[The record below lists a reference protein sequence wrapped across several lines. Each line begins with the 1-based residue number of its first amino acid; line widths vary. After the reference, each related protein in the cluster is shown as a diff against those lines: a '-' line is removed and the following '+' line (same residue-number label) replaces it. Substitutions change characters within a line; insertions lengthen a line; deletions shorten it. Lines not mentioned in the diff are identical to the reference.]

1 MNMYYWKRSCKEKK
15 VWSVYFRKHGMKGEA
30 AMAEFIKLPVGI
42 ENFEKIR
49 RDGFYYVD
57 KTGLIEQLLNNWGEV
72 NLFTRPRRFGK
83 TLNMS
88 MLKCFF
94 EIGTDQSLFDGL
106 YISKNKALCDA
117 YMGKYPV
124 ISISLK
130 GVNAD
135 SYENARSLL
144 KRIVMEE
151 AKMHRIIMSGNRL
164 DDIDKAEYMSLVTG
178 EMGEDTLVY
187 SMKTLTALLE
197 KYYEKKVI
205 VLIDEYDVP
214 LAKANENGYYDQM
227 VLLVRNLFENVLKT
241 NSSLKFAVLTG
252 CLRVAKESIFT
263 GLNNFKTNS
272 ILDAEYDETFGFVDD
287 EVKEMLHYY
296 GQDTHYETVKEW
308 YDGYRFG
315 NADVYC
321 PWDVINYC
329 DAHRRN
335 PMLPPEN
342 YWTNTSGNDV
352 LKHFIESA
360 GAAKGLAKT
369 DLERL
374 VNGEIVEKDIRE
386 DLTYNELYA
395 SMDNLW
401 STLFMAGYLTH
412 KGRVDTKRY
421 RLAVPNREIR
431 NIITEQV
438 LALFKQNVEK
448 DGQLLND
455 FCTALSDGH
464 TDEVE
469 RLFSE
474 YMKKTISVRDTFA
487 RKELKEN
494 FYHGLLLG
502 ILGFKAGWSVMSNR
516 ESGNG
521 FSDIMIMIDDAE
533 IGIVIEVK
541 YAESHD
547 LEAVCKDALK
557 QMIDKRY
564 TEYFEQQGI
573 KKILKYGIACRVK
586 ECKVML
592 EEN

>member
-1 MNMYYWKRSCKEKK
+1 
-15 VWSVYFRKHGMKGEA
+15 
-30 AMAEFIKLPVGI
+30 MAEFIKLPVGI

-94 EIGTDQSLFDGL
+94 EIGTDQSLFEGL

-272 ILDAEYDETFGFVDD
+272 ILDEEYDETFGFVDD

-412 KGRVDTKRY
+412 KGRVDTKRF

-521 FSDIMIMIDDAE
+521 YSDIMIMIDDAE

>member
-1 MNMYYWKRSCKEKK
+1 
-15 VWSVYFRKHGMKGEA
+15 
-30 AMAEFIKLPVGI
+30 MAEFIKLPVGI

-94 EIGTDQSLFDGL
+94 EIGTDQSLFEGL

-205 VLIDEYDVP
+205 VLIDAYDVP

-272 ILDAEYDETFGFVDD
+272 ILDEEYDETFGFVDD

-412 KGRVDTKRY
+412 KGRVDTKRF
-421 RLAVPNREIR
+421 RLAVPNRKIR

>member
-1 MNMYYWKRSCKEKK
+1 
-15 VWSVYFRKHGMKGEA
+15 
-30 AMAEFIKLPVGI
+30 MAEFIKLPVGI

-94 EIGTDQSLFDGL
+94 EIGTDQSLFEGL
-106 YISKNKALCDA
+106 YISKNKALCGA

-178 EMGEDTLVY
+178 DMGEDTLVY

-272 ILDAEYDETFGFVDD
+272 ILDEEYDETFGFVDD

-412 KGRVDTKRY
+412 KGRVDTKRF

-564 TEYFEQQGI
+564 AEYFEQQGI

>member
-1 MNMYYWKRSCKEKK
+1 
-15 VWSVYFRKHGMKGEA
+15 
-30 AMAEFIKLPVGI
+30 MAEFIKLPVGI

-94 EIGTDQSLFDGL
+94 EIGTDQSLFEGL
-106 YISKNKALCDA
+106 YISKNKALCGA

-178 EMGEDTLVY
+178 DMGEDTLVY

-272 ILDAEYDETFGFVDD
+272 ILDEEYDETFGFVDD

-342 YWTNTSGNDV
+342 YWINTSGNDV

-412 KGRVDTKRY
+412 KGRVDTKRF

-448 DGQLLND
+448 DGQLP
-455 FCTALSDGH
+455 
-464 TDEVE
+464 
-469 RLFSE
+469 
-474 YMKKTISVRDTFA
+474 
-487 RKELKEN
+487 
-494 FYHGLLLG
+494 
-502 ILGFKAGWSVMSNR
+502 
-516 ESGNG
+516 
-521 FSDIMIMIDDAE
+521 
-533 IGIVIEVK
+533 
-541 YAESHD
+541 
-547 LEAVCKDALK
+547 
-557 QMIDKRY
+557 
-564 TEYFEQQGI
+564 
-573 KKILKYGIACRVK
+573 
-586 ECKVML
+586 
-592 EEN
+592 

>member
-1 MNMYYWKRSCKEKK
+1 
-15 VWSVYFRKHGMKGEA
+15 
-30 AMAEFIKLPVGI
+30 MAEFIKLPVGI

-94 EIGTDQSLFDGL
+94 EIGTDQSLFEGL

-272 ILDAEYDETFGFVDD
+272 ILDDEYDETFGFVDD

-541 YAESHD
+541 YVESHD